1 MLLSRIFSQHSKRRA
16 HWRPIRETGKGTSV
30 LSHVKRFTVLL
41 SEDRNV
47 RHAAP
52 RCNFTCAVAS
62 SMHDARNLAAMSP
75 SSVKL
80 NACAPVTISIIAFPP
95 TSSVSFACSS
105 NFLLRFLI
113 FAFQEIASNIDIS
126 L

>member
-1 MLLSRIFSQHSKRRA
+1 MLLSRIFSQHSKQHAR
-16 HWRPIRETGKGTSV
+16 WRPIRETRKGTSF

-47 RHAAP
+47 RHAAL

-62 SMHDARNLAAMSP
+62 SMHDARNLVAMSP

-80 NACAPVTISIIAFPP
+80 NACAPMAISIIAFPSTP
-95 TSSVSFACSS
+95 AFSFHAPRISCCI
-105 NFLLRFLI
+105 FFI
-113 FAFQEIASNIDIS
+113 FAFHEIAFR
-126 L
+126 